1 MQLRKT
7 HQDPSKV
14 DHIHLVKYPAW
25 ISTIIVSRGSDHR
38 SCLVS
43 CLARGLHP
51 RNVQWS
57 RDVCHVSRVRLFM
70 MTRGDNGPHGGSIET
85 TGHWAHWSLV
95 LPVVSC
101 PPSLPVQIQ
110 LCNRHK
116 VATRRFITL
125 FIFHCSMPRQQQL
138 CALWQGQTWHSG
150 DLPSC
155 HHTGGPRAQ
164 SGETQ
169 PQHCQHPH
177 HGHHGH

>member
-14 DHIHLVKYPAW
+14 NHIHLVKYPAW

-51 RNVQWS
+51 RHVQCS
-57 RDVCHVSRVRLFM
+57 RDVCHVSPVARVRLFM
-70 MTRGDNGPHGGSIET
+70 TTRGDNGPHGGSIET

-138 CALWQGQTWHSG
+138 CALWQGQT
-150 DLPSC
+150 
-155 HHTGGPRAQ
+155 
-164 SGETQ
+164 
-169 PQHCQHPH
+169 
-177 HGHHGH
+177 